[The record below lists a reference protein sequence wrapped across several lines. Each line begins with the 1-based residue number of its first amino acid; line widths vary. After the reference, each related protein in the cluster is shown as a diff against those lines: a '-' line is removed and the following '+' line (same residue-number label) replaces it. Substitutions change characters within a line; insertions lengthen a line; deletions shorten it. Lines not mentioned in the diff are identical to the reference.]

1 MHLLLDALP
10 EFLGALGSAAV
21 IGMLLRCG
29 RRVRRLTHHGTGT
42 AASPHVGGGTRAGTD
57 AGAYGSERRGT
68 DLAKAR
74 RYTLL
79 DTVTD
84 NGLPVQVTTTRPVGT
99 LIAQT
104 LNGEEQRFEL
114 TNVRL
119 HDGTFAAEPIGRCR
133 SPRR

>member
-1 MHLLLDALP
+1 MHFLLDALP

-29 RRVRRLTHHGTGT
+29 RRVRSLTRGTDT
-42 AASPHVGGGTRAGTD
+42 AAPHVGGCTRAEAD
-57 AGAYGSERRGT
+57 AGARGPECRGAG
-68 DLAKAR
+68 LAKAR

-84 NGLPVQVTTTRPVGT
+84 DGLPIQVTTTRPVGT
-99 LIAQT
+99 LITHTFTGQ
-104 LNGEEQRFEL
+104 ERHFEL

-119 HDGTFAAEPIGRCR
+119 HDGTFAAEAIARCR
-133 SPRR
+133 SPHW

>member
-1 MHLLLDALP
+1 MWSRVATEALD
-10 EFLGALGSAAV
+10 
-21 IGMLLRCG
+21 
-29 RRVRRLTHHGTGT
+29 TGT
-42 AASPHVGGGTRAGTD
+42 AASPRVGGGTRAGTD
-57 AGAYGSERRGT
+57 AGDRGPERRGT

-84 NGLPVQVTTTRPVGT
+84 NGLPIQVTTTRPVGT

-104 LNGEEQRFEL
+104 LNGQEQRFEL

-119 HDGTFAAEPIGRCR
+119 HDGTFAAEPIDRCR
-133 SPRR
+133 SPRW